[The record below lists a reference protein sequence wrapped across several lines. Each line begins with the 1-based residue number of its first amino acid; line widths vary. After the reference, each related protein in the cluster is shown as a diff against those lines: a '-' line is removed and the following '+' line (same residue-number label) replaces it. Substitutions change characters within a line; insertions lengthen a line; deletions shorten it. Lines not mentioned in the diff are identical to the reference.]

1 MKRLELFL
9 MVLQVPLDFVLLLC
23 AATTAYVLRFHP
35 SVIAVKPVL
44 FSLSLVDFL
53 SIAVFVSFSW
63 IVLFAING
71 LYQPSARRFAQDVIG
86 VFTATAS
93 GLAVVAIYLLFT
105 QQQFDSRFLLA
116 ASWVCAVMY
125 IIIGRLA
132 LRGVKSLCYRSGI
145 GLRRVVVI
153 GSGATKDIILH
164 ELTMQRR
171 LGYMVV
177 GAFSAFTQ
185 SVGQELLPLSL
196 DGIIYANPRSNESE
210 ALAALAFANE
220 HHIAFSY
227 SADLFATFT
236 ANMSV
241 HPLAGVPIVEVRR
254 ARIEGWGRVVK
265 RVFDIIGSVVG
276 IILTSPLML
285 LSAIIILFE
294 TGRPVLYKN
303 ERVGTEGRHFF
314 TLKFR
319 SMYVHQST
327 GDGFGGKEAEEKE
340 RELIQQNSIKQG
352 PVYKIANDPRVT
364 RFGAFIR
371 RFSIDEL
378 PQFFNVLFGSMSLVG
393 PRPHQPRE
401 VAQYQ
406 SHHRRVLSIKPGIT
420 GLSQISGRSDLS
432 FEDEVRLD
440 VLYMERWS
448 LWLDIIICLKTP
460 FVLFKKRKAL

>member
-1 MKRLELFL
+1 

-23 AATTAYVLRFHP
+23 AAMSAYVLRFHP
-35 SVIAVKPVL
+35 SVVAVKPVL

-53 SIAVFVSFSW
+53 SIAVFVCVAW
-63 IVLFAING
+63 IVLFALNG
-71 LYQPSARRFAQDVIG
+71 LYRPTARRFAQDVIG
-86 VFTATAS
+86 IFTATAS
-93 GLAVVAIYLLFT
+93 GLAMVALYLLFT
-105 QQQFDSRFLLA
+105 QQQFDSRFLLV
-116 ASWVCAVMY
+116 ASWVFAVLY
-125 IIIGRLA
+125 IIIGRLVV
-132 LRGVKSLCYRSGI
+132 RGVKGLCYRSGV
-145 GLRRVVVI
+145 GLRRVAVI
-153 GSGATKDIILH
+153 GSGSTKEAILH
-164 ELTMQRR
+164 ELTAQKR
-171 LGYMVV
+171 LGYLVV
-177 GAFSAFTQ
+177 ASYGSFTA
-185 SVGQELLPLSL
+185 SIAQELSALSI
-196 DGIIYANPRSNESE
+196 DGIVYANPRSNESE

-241 HPLAGVPIVEVRR
+241 HPLAGIPIIEVRR

-406 SHHRRVLSIKPGIT
+406 PHHRRVLSIKPGIT

-460 FVLFKKRKAL
+460 FILFKRRKAL

>member
-23 AATTAYVLRFHP
+23 AATTAYFLRFHP
-35 SVIAVKPVL
+35 AVVATRPVM

-53 SIAVFVSFSW
+53 SIAVFVSVVW
-63 IVLFAING
+63 VVLFAING
-71 LYQPSARRFAQDVIG
+71 LYKPSARRFAQDVIG

-93 GLAVVAIYLLFT
+93 GLAIVALYLLFT

-116 ASWVCAVMY
+116 ASWVFAVVY
-125 IIIGRLA
+125 IIVGRLV

-153 GSGATKDIILH
+153 GGGSTKDIILH
-164 ELTMQRR
+164 ELMTQRR
-171 LGYMVV
+171 LGYVVV
-177 GAFSAFTQ
+177 GTFGAFTT

-241 HPLAGVPIVEVRR
+241 HPLAGIPIVEVRR

-265 RVFDIIGSVVG
+265 RLFDIVGSIVG
-276 IILTSPLML
+276 IIITSPLMIV
-285 LSAIIILFE
+285 SALVILYE
-294 TGRPVLYKN
+294 TGRPILYKN
-303 ERVGTEGRHFF
+303 ERVGMEGKHFF

-319 SMYVHQST
+319 SMFQNQST
-327 GDGFGGKEAEEKE
+327 GAGFGGAEAEAKE
-340 RELIQQNSIKQG
+340 RELIQEKSIKQG

-364 RFGAFIR
+364 PFGAFIR

-378 PQFFNVLFGSMSLVG
+378 PQFFNVLFGTMSLVG

-406 SHHRRVLSIKPGIT
+406 SHHRRVLSIKPGIS
-420 GLSQISGRSDLS
+420 GLAQISGRSDLS

-448 LWLDIIICLKTP
+448 VWLDIIICLKTP
-460 FVLFKKRKAL
+460 FVLFKRRKAL